1 MHILQNISRYFNKS
15 FAIKTSI
22 FISISVLVFHFLVLL
37 GVIPDTIVW
46 GGNIE
51 TKSQLYI
58 MESVSI
64 LINLFMLFIL
74 LMKGN
79 YIKQYFSE
87 KSINTIIAIFAIL
100 FVLNTVGNLMAKTTT
115 ETIIFTPITAISAVL
130 YIWIL
135 FPGKKRNTN

>member
-1 MHILQNISRYFNKS
+1 MFFNKS

-37 GVIPDTIVW
+37 GVFPDTIVW
-46 GGNIE
+46 GGNIK

-135 FPGKKRNTN
+135 LPGKKRNTN

>member
-1 MHILQNISRYFNKS
+1 MFFNKS

-37 GVIPDTIVW
+37 GVIPETIVW

-79 YIKQYFSE
+79 YIKQY
-87 KSINTIIAIFAIL
+87 
-100 FVLNTVGNLMAKTTT
+100 
-115 ETIIFTPITAISAVL
+115 
-130 YIWIL
+130 
-135 FPGKKRNTN
+135 

>member
-1 MHILQNISRYFNKS
+1 MFFNKS

-37 GVIPDTIVW
+37 GVIPETIVW

-51 TKSQLYI
+51 TKTQLYI
-58 MESVSI
+58 MESISI

-135 FPGKKRNTN
+135 FPGKKRIPH